1 MKFNPE
7 TGLASSALSEIEL
20 DELLTAAEKETQA
33 DLFGDIVSFMSYLS
47 GVRVALL
54 LREENGR
61 VKGSLR
67 TASDEIDVADIARNW
82 GGGGHK
88 KAAGFSIAGRL
99 KTTETGW
106 RIVMD
111 N

>member
-7 TGLASSALSEIEL
+7 TGLASSALAKVEL
-20 DELLTAAEKETQA
+20 DNLLTSEEKNQNA
-33 DLFGDIVSFMSYLS
+33 DLFSDIVSFLSYLS

-54 LREENGR
+54 LREESGR

-67 TASDEIDVADIARNW
+67 TNYDDIDVAKIAQKF

-88 KAAGFSIAGRL
+88 KAAGFSIAGNL
-99 KTTETGW
+99 VKTANGW
-106 RIVMD
+106 TVIK
-111 N
+111 